1 MKLSYEGIGAWC
13 ATFEVDPET
22 VAEGQVVKIGASNTA
37 AACSAADKF
46 CGVVRSL
53 RAGVCAVQLGGL
65 AEVKFSGT
73 APAAGWATLTADGK
87 GGVCT
92 AESGQTCLVAA
103 VDETAGTCVIKL

>member
-13 ATFEVDPET
+13 ATFEADPET
-22 VAEGQVVKIGASNTA
+22 VAEGQVVKIGTSNTA

-53 RAGVCAVQLGGL
+53 RAVEWDGQVGGMGVVNVG
-65 AEVKFSGT
+65 GT
-73 APAAGWATLTADGK
+73 APAEGWATLTADGK

-92 AESGQTCLVAA
+92 AESGQTCLGAA